1 LCAKRE
7 ILRAGN
13 SYNDFMASNFDVC
26 IRGSGMVGS
35 SLALL
40 LARQRL
46 RVALVGSPQPAHDVR
61 AFALNE
67 SAHQLL
73 SDLRCWPN
81 PQHATPVQTMQ
92 VWGDAGG
99 QLQFQSP
106 SLQGLTHIVDVPVLE
121 DVLREA
127 VDFQHTIE
135 RVSEPVLAKLTVVCE
150 GRNSQSRQELG
161 VAFNT
166 LPYQQQALATRVQC
180 AQAHRQQALQWF
192 SQSNGE
198 LEILALLPLGG
209 PQGREAAVVWSLPP
223 TKAQAMQLLEPHALA
238 QALGDASHLALG
250 ALEVTAPAQTWP
262 LQLAMAE
269 QWSGR
274 NAQGA
279 WVLAGDAAHTIH
291 PLAGLGLNL
300 GLGDVRELAAVLQT
314 RETTDYWRG
323 LDDVHLLR
331 RYERARKADMQ
342 GVWLACDGLQR
353 LFNHPNTLVQH
364 VRNWGMNSFN
374 QLSPLKQWT
383 VQQAMH

>member
-1 LCAKRE
+1 
-7 ILRAGN
+7 
-13 SYNDFMASNFDVC
+13 MASNFDVC

-121 DVLREA
+121 NVLREA

-353 LFNHPNTLVQH
+353 LFNHPNTLVQQL
-364 VRNWGMNSFN
+364 RNWGMNSFN
-374 QLSPLKQWT
+374 QLNPLKQWT

>member
-1 LCAKRE
+1 M
-7 ILRAGN
+7 I
-13 SYNDFMASNFDVC
+13 SMSSNFDVC

-46 RVALVGSPQPAHDVR
+46 RVALVASPEQANDVR
-61 AFALNE
+61 AFALNASSQE
-67 SAHQLL
+67 LL

-99 QLQFQSP
+99 QLQLQSP
-106 SLQGLTHIVDVPVLE
+106 SPQGLAHIVDVPALE
-121 DVLREA
+121 SLLAEA
-127 VDFQHTIE
+127 VDFQHSIQ
-135 RVSEPVLAKLTVVCE
+135 RVSAPVEAKLTVVCE
-150 GRNSQSRQELG
+150 GRNSQTRQELG

-166 LPYQQQALATRVQC
+166 LPYQQHGLATRVQC
-180 AQAHRQQALQWF
+180 AKPHRQSAFQWF
-192 SQSNGE
+192 QHNQGE

-209 PQGREAAVVWSLPP
+209 AQGHEVAVVWSLPSA
-223 TKAQAMQLLEPHALA
+223 KAKAMQALSA
-238 QALGDASHLALG
+238 PELGDALNQASHNTLG
-250 ALEVTAPAQTWP
+250 HLQVTAAVQAWP
-262 LQLAMAE
+262 LQLAQAH

-274 NAQGA
+274 FDDGNA

-300 GLGDVRELAAVLQT
+300 GLGDVRELAQVLQA
-314 RETTDYWRG
+314 RESTGYWRG

-353 LFNHPNTLVQH
+353 LFNHPNSLVQH
-364 VRNWGMNSFN
+364 LRNWGMNRFN